1 MVTKKELI
9 KMIQKYKA
17 KKCPS
22 HSTSRPVP
30 PSTRRRPRYLDKSRL
45 QKILNVYK
53 MIPVVFP
60 PPSSKKKKA
69 PKKKTPKKKTPK
81 KKVKSPFMPSINSFT
96 PIAERV
102 KRRRR

>member
-9 KMIQKYKA
+9 QMIQKYKA

-22 HSTSRPVP
+22 HSTSRPIP
-30 PSTRRRPRYLDKSRL
+30 PSTRRSPRYLDKSRL
-45 QKILNVYK
+45 QKLLNIYK

-60 PPSSKKKKA
+60 PPSSKKKT
-69 PKKKTPKKKTPK
+69 PKKKTPQKKTPK
-81 KKVKSPFMPSINSFT
+81 KKVKSLLVPSINSFT

>member
-9 KMIQKYKA
+9 KMIQRYKA

-22 HSTSRPVP
+22 HSTSKPIP
-30 PSTRRRPRYLDKSRL
+30 PSTRRRPRYLDKSTL

-53 MIPVVFP
+53 MIPIVFP
-60 PPSSKKKKA
+60 PPSSKKKK
-69 PKKKTPKKKTPK
+69 TPKKKTSK
-81 KKVKSPFMPSINSFT
+81 KKLKSPSIQSINSFT